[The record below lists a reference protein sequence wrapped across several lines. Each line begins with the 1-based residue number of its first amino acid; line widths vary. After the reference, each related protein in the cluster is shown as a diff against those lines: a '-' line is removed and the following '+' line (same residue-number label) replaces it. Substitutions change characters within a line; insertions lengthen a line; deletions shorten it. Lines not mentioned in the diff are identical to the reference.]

1 MPQPEQADYDSPWK
15 DIIEQFFEQCLLFFF
30 PRIYKQIEWSK
41 GFSFL
46 DKEFQKISKDAETTR
61 QTVDKLVKVYLL
73 GGEELWL
80 LIHIEVQSQRDQDFA
95 ARMFTYHYRI
105 FDKYHRQVVS
115 LALLA
120 DEHAAWRPSLYEEKN
135 FGCEVRLK
143 FPIIKLLDYRAK
155 LPQLERS
162 QNPFA
167 LVVLAHL
174 RALETKRAPQKRMLA
189 KLQLIRLMRGR
200 GFTKKHIADLLR
212 FIDWVLTL
220 PAELERQLTDT
231 VEKEEENMKRQK
243 YVTSW
248 ERMGEAKGLEQG
260 LEQGQIKSLRTTIAD
275 TLELRFG
282 VKAESMLAELTPIN
296 DATLLRSLQRH
307 AVVCKSLDEFESQL
321 AIAA

>member
-1 MPQPEQADYDSPWK
+1 MPQTEQADYDSPWK

-30 PRIYKQIEWSK
+30 PRIYQQIDWSK

-46 DKEFQKISKDAETTR
+46 DKEFQKISRDAETTR

-80 LIHIEVQSQRDQDFA
+80 LIHIEVQSQRDHDFA

-120 DEHAAWRPSLYEEKN
+120 DEHAAWRPSQYEEKN

-155 LPQLERS
+155 LTQLERS

-189 KLQLIRLMRGR
+189 KLQLMRGR
-200 GFTKKHIADLLR
+200 GFTKKYIAELLR

-220 PAELERQLTDT
+220 PAELEEQLTDT

-260 LEQGQIKSLRTTIAD
+260 LEQGQIRSLRTTIAD

-282 VKAESMLAELTPIN
+282 ANPEALLVELTPIN
-296 DATLLRSLQRH
+296 DAGLLRTLQRH
-307 AVVCKSLDEFESQL
+307 AVICQSLDDFQSQL
-321 AIAA
+321 EIAA

>member
-1 MPQPEQADYDSPWK
+1 M
-15 DIIEQFFEQCLLFFF
+15 
-30 PRIYKQIEWSK
+30 
-41 GFSFL
+41 
-46 DKEFQKISKDAETTR
+46 
-61 QTVDKLVKVYLL
+61 L

-80 LIHIEVQSQRDQDFA
+80 LIQIEVQSQRDQEFA

-120 DEHAAWRPSLYEEKN
+120 DEHVGWRSTQYEEKN

-155 LPQLERS
+155 LAQLERT

-212 FIDWVLTL
+212 FIDWVRTL
-220 PAELERQLTDT
+220 PSELEQQLSDT
-231 VEKEEENMKRQK
+231 VDKEDADMKRNK

-248 ERMGEAKGLEQG
+248 ERMAEAKGLEKG
-260 LEQGQIKSLRTTIAD
+260 LEKGIEKGLQQGQIKTLQSTIAE

-282 VKAESMLAELTPIN
+282 ANTEAIFAELTPIS
-296 DATLLRSLQRH
+296 DADFLRVLQRH
-307 AVVCKSLDEFESQL
+307 AVICQSLDDFQSKLEL
-321 AIAA
+321 AA